1 MTPEQIL
8 ADIKS
13 DRVKKV
19 IMDGDYSAEIDDQY
33 TFAYAYGHEKLEVLG
48 VNAVAH
54 YAEPRY
60 TKTSTI
66 VRVSV
71 GNAAKTFW
79 SLGLSPEELPLNM
92 GPEKQITFNEGHAP
106 VDCESA
112 RFIIDMVHKHD
123 EPIYIITTGPC
134 SSAVNACLLDPSIM
148 DKIVVVWLG
157 GNCIVPP
164 YTEEH
169 FHEWNMHADFVAS
182 QMLFNMDIPL
192 IMLPCSPNGSEKIV
206 MTKADLEKIEGTN
219 TPARFFR
226 DELPRTNCRDKEFD
240 SPDYRKV
247 MCDYM
252 GVAAITLPES
262 MDYSIIPAPVLTDD
276 RKYAI
281 DSTRRKI
288 IYCENPNSDMIMED
302 ATKALNTL
310 VRNFPYHWPGFE

>member
-8 ADIKS
+8 ADIRS

-33 TFAYAYGHEKLEVLG
+33 TLVYAYGHKKLEVLG

-54 YAEPRY
+54 YAEPRF

-66 VRVSV
+66 VRRSL
-71 GNAAKTFW
+71 GQAAQMYW
-79 SLGLSPEELPLNM
+79 AMGLSPEELPLNM
-92 GPEKQITFNEGHAP
+92 GPEKQITFNGGEA
-106 VDCESA
+106 VDCASA
-112 RFIIDMVHKHD
+112 RFIIDMVHKYD

-134 SSAVNACLLDPSIM
+134 SSAVNACLIDPSIM

-157 GNCIVPP
+157 GNCVCEP
-164 YTEEH
+164 YIGKH

-192 IMLPCSPNGSEKIV
+192 ILLPCSPVGSEKII
-206 MTKADLEKIEGTN
+206 MKGSDLGRIEGTN
-219 TPARFFR
+219 TLARFLR
-226 DELPRTNCRDKEFD
+226 DDLCRIECKNNEFL
-240 SPDYRKV
+240 SPDWEKV

-252 GVAAITLPES
+252 GVAAITIPDAMKME
-262 MDYSIIPAPVLTDD
+262 IIPAPVLCDD
-276 RKYAI
+276 RSYAI

-288 IYCENPNSDMIMED
+288 LYATYPDSDAIIAD
-302 ATKALNTL
+302 ATEAINNA
-310 VRNFPYHWPGFE
+310 VRDFPYDF

>member
-8 ADIKS
+8 ADIRS

-33 TFAYAYGHEKLEVLG
+33 TLVYAYGHEKLEVLG

-54 YAEPRY
+54 YAEPRF

-66 VRVSV
+66 VRRSL
-71 GNAAKTFW
+71 GQAAQLYW
-79 SLGLSPEELPLNM
+79 AMGLSPEELPLNM
-92 GPEKQITFNEGHAP
+92 GPEKQITFNGGEA
-106 VDCESA
+106 VDCASA

-157 GNCIVPP
+157 GNCICEP
-164 YTEEH
+164 YVGKY

-182 QMLFNMDIPL
+182 QMLLNMDIPL
-192 IMLPCSPNGSEKIV
+192 IMLPCDPVGSVKIV
-206 MTKADLEKIEGTN
+206 MKGADLDRIEGTN
-219 TPARFFR
+219 TLARFLR
-226 DELPRTNCRDKEFD
+226 NELPRVEGDTHVFKDPEWK
-240 SPDYRKV
+240 KV

-252 GVAAITLPES
+252 GVAAITLPDAMKME
-262 MDYSIIPAPVLTDD
+262 IIPAPVLCDD
-276 RKYAI
+276 RSYAL

-288 IYCENPNSDMIMED
+288 IYATNPDSDAIID
-302 ATKALNTL
+302 DSIKAINNA
-310 VRNFPYHWPGFE
+310 VANFPYDF

>member
-8 ADIKS
+8 EDIRS

-66 VRVSV
+66 VRISV

-79 SLGLSPEELPLNM
+79 ALGLSPEELPLNM
-92 GPEKQITFNEGHAP
+92 GPEKQITFNENHDP
-106 VDCESA
+106 VDNAAS
-112 RFIIDMVHKHD
+112 RFIIEMAHKYD

-134 SSAVNACLLDPSIM
+134 SSAVNACLLDPTIM

-157 GNCIVPP
+157 GNCLTPEYIGKG
-164 YTEEH
+164 

-192 IMLPCSPNGSEKIV
+192 IMLPCSPNGSEKII
-206 MTKADLEKIEGTN
+206 MTKADLAKIEGNN

-226 DELPRTNCRDKEFD
+226 DELPRIDCRDAQFD
-240 SPDYRKV
+240 SPDYTKV

-252 GVAAITLPES
+252 GVAAVTIPES
-262 MDYSIIPAPVLTDD
+262 MEFSIIPAPVLCDD
-276 RKYAI
+276 RSYAI

-288 IYCENPNSDMIMED
+288 LYAVNPNSDMIMED
-302 ATKALNTL
+302 ATRALNNL
-310 VRNFPYHWPGFE
+310 VRDFPYNHWVW